1 MEKGGINWELV
12 RAIGVTQGA
21 TRHAVTKWKQR
32 NMVPH
37 KWRSHLVRA
46 TGGRIRWDQFEDM
59 DRARNAS

>member
-1 MEKGGINWELV
+1 MKTDSINWELV

-37 KWRSHLVRA
+37 KWRAHLVAA
-46 TGGRIRWDQFEDM
+46 TNGRIRWDHFEDM
-59 DRARNAS
+59 DKARDAS